1 MLIISIANHKGGV
14 GKTATTHALGVLLA
28 ERLRVLLCDVDPQ
41 GALTGACGV
50 GDMSPTLADVING
63 AGRVALRSAIRP
75 LEGRLSIVPASI
87 DLAASELGLSARL
100 GRESVLKK
108 ALATVG
114 NDYDVCLLDC
124 PPSLG
129 LLTVNALAA
138 SDAVL
143 IPAQPTAQDARA
155 LASFM
160 ASLEAIR
167 AEINPTLHTL
177 GVLLTFYDDRLT
189 HHRAIADELQ
199 SAGVDI
205 LPMRIK
211 RTVKAQEAAAA
222 NQSVVTYATDNDIT
236 QAYRELSE
244 VISKWL
250 KQNKQRAM

>member
-50 GDMSPTLADVING
+50 NDATPTLADVLNSTGTAKTVG
-63 AGRVALRSAIRP
+63 AGRVLMRAVIRP
-75 LEGRLSIVPASI
+75 LSDHLSIAPASI

-108 ALATVG
+108 ALATVS

-155 LASFM
+155 L
-160 ASLEAIR
+160 
-167 AEINPTLHTL
+167 P
-177 GVLLTFYDDRLT
+177 
-189 HHRAIADELQ
+189 
-199 SAGVDI
+199 
-205 LPMRIK
+205 
-211 RTVKAQEAAAA
+211 
-222 NQSVVTYATDNDIT
+222 
-236 QAYRELSE
+236 
-244 VISKWL
+244 
-250 KQNKQRAM
+250 